1 MGLIRIS
8 LISLSFFSFRLLTVY
23 VGDSNTDL
31 PCLLAANV
39 GIIIGESKSL
49 IQTVERLD
57 LQTYLSIGV
66 EEWKSKRTQES
77 KVEEFKST
85 GSEVNEGETREG
97 EEIWEEILEKERR
110 SRRNEGDGFNLVKVK
125 DWSEGLEVL
134 RILAGEK

>member
-1 MGLIRIS
+1 M
-8 LISLSFFSFRLLTVY
+8 
-23 VGDSNTDL
+23 
-31 PCLLAANV
+31 AANV
-39 GIIIGESKSL
+39 GIIIGESKWL

-66 EEWKSKRTQES
+66 EAWKSKRSQDYTVAKS
-77 KVEEFKST
+77 KST
-85 GSEVNEGETREG
+85 GSEVSEGETKKG